1 MTRQRA
7 IVIGS
12 GIGGIACAIRLQS
25 LGFDTQ
31 IVEQL
36 GDVGGRAYVRRV
48 DGFVFDMGPTV
59 LTVPH
64 FIEELFSLERDAA
77 MLDQPDFPPSV
88 LAEGSRIVSGA
99 SGGPNTQRY
108 VDIVPIL
115 PFYRI
120 YFDDGSFFDYDA
132 DPVNVRAQIARLAP
146 EDLDGYERF
155 HEAARAIFE
164 RGFLELGYTYFG
176 SLGSMVGVLPDLL
189 KLGAIQPLFSLI
201 SKFFKSDKMRQVFSF
216 EPLLIGG
223 NPLKVPAIYAM
234 IHFVEKTWGVHFA
247 VGGTGALV
255 AAMVRKFEELGGSVR
270 LNAKVDRIEV
280 EKRGRKRVATG
291 VTLANGE
298 TLAADL
304 VVSNADYAT
313 TYLKLVDKAHRRIN
327 RDALVK
333 FRKQSMSL
341 MVIYFGYRMQ
351 DGDPDLRHHNIIL
364 GPRYEE
370 LLTDI
375 FERKILADD
384 FSQYLHIPTIT
395 DPSLS
400 PAGHHAAYTLIPV
413 PNNDSDID
421 WDAVGEGFAETVLT
435 FLDER
440 GYIPGLRERIVHRSF
455 VTPDYFEE
463 VLGSHLGNGFG
474 VEPRMTQTA
483 FFRPHNRSEDVAN
496 LYLVGQGTQPGGG
509 TPSVMMSA
517 KMTAR
522 EIARDFAIDP
532 RIVGGVPA
540 EVGDDRPLA
549 MGLAEVWTVRPGM
562 RATRLLASA
571 RQADTW
577 TAKALAAGQRAT
589 TPAAAQPRMA
599 STKAS
604 SRMRRIGLQCRHRR
618 S

>member
-1 MTRQRA
+1 MTSRTA

-36 GDVGGRAYVRRV
+36 DDVGGRAYVRRAE
-48 DGFVFDMGPTV
+48 GFTFDMGPTV

-64 FIEELFSLERDAA
+64 FIEELFSLERNRA
-77 MLDQPDFPPSV
+77 MLNAPDFPEDV
-88 LAEGSRIVSGA
+88 LDERQRVTSGI
-99 SGGPNTQRY
+99 SGGPNTSRY
-108 VDIVPIL
+108 LDIVPVL

-146 EDLDGYERF
+146 EDLEGYERF
-155 HEAARAIFE
+155 HEAARAIFK

-176 SLGSMVGVLPDLL
+176 SLGSMLGVVPDLL
-189 KLGAIQPLFSLI
+189 KLGAVQPLFSLV
-201 SKFFKSDKMRQVFSF
+201 SKYFKSDKMRQVFSF

-247 VGGTGALV
+247 MGGTGALV
-255 AAMVRKFEELGGSVR
+255 NALVRKFEELGGTVR
-270 LNAKVDRIEV
+270 LGAEVARIDI
-280 EKRGRKRVATG
+280 EKQGRKRVATG
-291 VTLANGE
+291 VTLASGE
-298 TLAADL
+298 RLAADL
-304 VVSNADYAT
+304 VISNADYAT
-313 TYLKLVDKAHRRIN
+313 TYLKLIDKAYRRIN
-327 RDALVK
+327 RDAVVR

-341 MVIYFGYRMQ
+341 MVIYFGYAIR

-375 FERKILADD
+375 FERKILAED
-384 FSQYLHIPTIT
+384 FSQYLHIPTLT
-395 DPSLS
+395 DPSLA

-413 PNNDSDID
+413 PNTLGDID
-421 WDAVGEGFAETVLT
+421 WDSVGEGFADKVMH
-435 FLDER
+435 FLEAR
-440 GYIPGLRERIVHRSF
+440 GYIPNLAERLVYRSY
-455 VTPDYFEE
+455 VTPNYFEQ
-463 VLGSHLGNGFG
+463 VLGAYAGNGFG
-474 VEPRMTQTA
+474 VEPRLTQTA
-483 FFRPHNRSEDVAN
+483 FFRPHNRSEDITN

-522 EIARDFAIDP
+522 EIARDFAVDP
-532 RIVGGVPA
+532 RIVEGTPVP
-540 EVGDDRPLA
+540 V
-549 MGLAEVWTVRPGM
+549 
-562 RATRLLASA
+562 
-571 RQADTW
+571 
-577 TAKALAAGQRAT
+577 
-589 TPAAAQPRMA
+589 
-599 STKAS
+599 
-604 SRMRRIGLQCRHRR
+604 
-618 S
+618 